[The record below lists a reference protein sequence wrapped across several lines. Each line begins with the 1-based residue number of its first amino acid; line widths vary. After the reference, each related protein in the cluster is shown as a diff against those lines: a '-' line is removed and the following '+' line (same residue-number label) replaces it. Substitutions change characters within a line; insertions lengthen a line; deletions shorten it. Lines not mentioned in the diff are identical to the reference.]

1 MVQMIKLGLA
11 LWLLIGITSCSLVPD
26 SKTGSS
32 QSGGPGDTLLAQAN
46 AKAASGETQQAI
58 AVLERAVRLQPR
70 NAHAWMRLSEL
81 YLEQGDYHK
90 AEQFAGRVQQFAG
103 DNQELQ
109 RRAAEVI
116 KQARAAN
123 KQRG

>member
-1 MVQMIKLGLA
+1 MIKYGFGL
-11 LWLLIGITSCSLVPD
+11 LLLVSIASCSLMPG
-26 SKTGSS
+26 SKDGQM

-46 AKAASGETQQAI
+46 AKAASGDTQQAI

-103 DNQELQ
+103 DNRELQ
-109 RRAAEVI
+109 QRAAEVI
-116 KQARAAN
+116 KQARAGL